1 MLENFLIS
9 IGLKQPNS
17 IETYSDDPVSTVRPS
32 SENRFTSEEYSGDVK
47 VHEPKDEVEIKV
59 LKTFSEIHKL
69 GVAIKDEYIV
79 AMDIRDIEDQ
89 TERRRILDFVT
100 GMAFVS
106 NSTIRSINRDGV
118 FLILPSNSSLPTN
131 ERESLQDLGLYNP
144 IGQLNKVLDSFFDQ
158 LLAPIRNMIPTLR
171 IGMAGLD
178 LSPIILILGLNY
190 LVLPILSRM
199 VC

>member
-1 MLENFLIS
+1 MLEKFLIS

-59 LKTFSEIHKL
+59 LKTFSEIHNL
-69 GVAIKDEYIV
+69 GLAIKDEYIV

-89 TERRRILDFVT
+89 IERRRILDFVT

-118 FLILPSNSSLPTN
+118 FLILPSNSSLPSN
-131 ERESLQDLGLYNP
+131 ERERLQDLGLYKIN
-144 IGQLNKVLDSFFDQ
+144 V
-158 LLAPIRNMIPTLR
+158 
-171 IGMAGLD
+171 
-178 LSPIILILGLNY
+178 
-190 LVLPILSRM
+190 
-199 VC
+199 

>member
-1 MLENFLIS
+1 MLEKFLIS
-9 IGLKQPNS
+9 IGLKQPKSVEN
-17 IETYSDDPVSTVRPS
+17 IPEDPVSTVRPS

-59 LKTFSEIHKL
+59 LKTFSEIHNL

-106 NSTIRSINRDGV
+106 NSTIRSINKDGV
-118 FLILPSNSSLPTN
+118 FLILPSNSSLPSN
-131 ERESLQDLGLYNP
+131 ERERLQDLGLYKIN
-144 IGQLNKVLDSFFDQ
+144 V
-158 LLAPIRNMIPTLR
+158 
-171 IGMAGLD
+171 
-178 LSPIILILGLNY
+178 
-190 LVLPILSRM
+190 
-199 VC
+199 

>member
-1 MLENFLIS
+1 MLEKFLIS

-32 SENRFTSEEYSGDVK
+32 SENRFTNEEYSGDVK

-59 LKTFSEIHKL
+59 LKTFSEIHNL
-69 GVAIKDEYIV
+69 GLAIKDEYIV

-89 TERRRILDFVT
+89 IERRRILDFVT

-118 FLILPSNSSLPTN
+118 FLILPSNSSLPSN
-131 ERESLQDLGLYNP
+131 ERERLQELGLYKIN
-144 IGQLNKVLDSFFDQ
+144 V
-158 LLAPIRNMIPTLR
+158 
-171 IGMAGLD
+171 
-178 LSPIILILGLNY
+178 
-190 LVLPILSRM
+190 
-199 VC
+199 